1 MVEAFRHSEDM
12 MAKPGAKPVSVPG
25 HKRSKPEDGT
35 PKTKEVPV
43 KPHSR
48 GKPKK

>member
-1 MVEAFRHSEDM
+1 
-12 MAKPGAKPVSVPG
+12 MAKPGLKPVSAPR

-35 PKTKEVPV
+35 PEKKEVLV

>member
-1 MVEAFRHSEDM
+1 MVEAFRHSDDM
-12 MAKPGAKPVSVPG
+12 MAKPGAKPVSISG
-25 HKRSKPEDGT
+25 HKRSKPEDCT

-43 KPHSR
+43 KSHSR

>member
-1 MVEAFRHSEDM
+1 MP
-12 MAKPGAKPVSVPG
+12 KPGVKPVDVER
-25 HKRSKPEDGT
+25 HRRSKPEDGT
-35 PKTKEVPV
+35 PQRKEVPV

>member
-1 MVEAFRHSEDM
+1 MG
-12 MAKPGAKPVSVPG
+12 KPGAKPVSVPG

-43 KPHSR
+43 KPHSPR
-48 GKPKK
+48 NSPVDGR

>member
-1 MVEAFRHSEDM
+1 MVEALQHSEDM
-12 MAKPGAKPVSVPG
+12 MAKPRARPVSVPS

>member
-1 MVEAFRHSEDM
+1 MVEALQHPEDM
-12 MAKPGAKPVSVPG
+12 IAKPGTKPVSVPG
-25 HKRSKPEDGT
+25 HKRSNPEDGT
-35 PKTKEVPV
+35 PKTKEVVV

>member
-1 MVEAFRHSEDM
+1 MVEALQHSEDTM
-12 MAKPGAKPVSVPG
+12 AKPVSVSG
-25 HKRSKPEDGT
+25 HKRSKLEDGT